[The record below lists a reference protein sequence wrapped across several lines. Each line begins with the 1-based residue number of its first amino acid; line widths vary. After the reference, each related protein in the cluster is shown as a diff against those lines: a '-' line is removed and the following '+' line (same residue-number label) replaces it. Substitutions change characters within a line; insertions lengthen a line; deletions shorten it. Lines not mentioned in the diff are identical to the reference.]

1 MKAKDSFRLGV
12 IRMLKGAL
20 MLEKINKMH
29 ELSNEEIID
38 VVSKQIKMRKDSI
51 IEFTK
56 ANRDDLV
63 KQNEEEIIILN
74 SYMPPQLSEE
84 ELKKI
89 VDDTFAKVAPTSIK
103 EMGKVMKEITPLVK
117 GKADMS
123 VVSALIKEK
132 FNQKKRLIF
141 NERKVS
147 LFRQN
152 ITCKIQ
158 VR

>member
-1 MKAKDSFRLGV
+1 MNLQEQITNDLKEAMKAKDSFRLGV

-51 IEFTK
+51 VEFTK

-89 VDDTFAKVAPTSIK
+89 VDDTFAKVAPASIK

-132 FNQKKRLIF
+132 FN
-141 NERKVS
+141 
-147 LFRQN
+147 
-152 ITCKIQ
+152 
-158 VR
+158 

>member
-1 MKAKDSFRLGV
+1 MNLQEQITNDLKEAMKAKDSFRLGV

-29 ELSNEEIID
+29 ELSNEEIVD

-89 VDDTFAKVAPTSIK
+89 VDDTFVKVAPTSIK

-132 FNQKKRLIF
+132 FN
-141 NERKVS
+141 
-147 LFRQN
+147 
-152 ITCKIQ
+152 
-158 VR
+158 

>member
-1 MKAKDSFRLGV
+1 MNLQEQITNDLKEAMKAKDSFRLGV

-89 VDDTFAKVAPTSIK
+89 VDDTFAKVVPTSIK

-132 FNQKKRLIF
+132 FN
-141 NERKVS
+141 
-147 LFRQN
+147 
-152 ITCKIQ
+152 
-158 VR
+158 

>member
-1 MKAKDSFRLGV
+1 MNLQEQITNDLKEAMKAKDSFRLGV

-89 VDDTFAKVAPTSIK
+89 VDDTFAKVVPTTIK

-132 FNQKKRLIF
+132 FN
-141 NERKVS
+141 
-147 LFRQN
+147 
-152 ITCKIQ
+152 
-158 VR
+158 

>member
-1 MKAKDSFRLGV
+1 MNLQEQITNDLKEAMKAKDSFRLGV

-51 IEFTK
+51 VEFTK

-123 VVSALIKEK
+123 VVSALIKEN
-132 FNQKKRLIF
+132 FN
-141 NERKVS
+141 
-147 LFRQN
+147 
-152 ITCKIQ
+152 
-158 VR
+158 

>member
-1 MKAKDSFRLGV
+1 MNLQEQITNDLKEAMKAKDSFRLGV

-103 EMGKVMKEITPLVK
+103 EMGKVMKEITPLIK

-123 VVSALIKEK
+123 VVSALIKAK
-132 FNQKKRLIF
+132 FN
-141 NERKVS
+141 
-147 LFRQN
+147 
-152 ITCKIQ
+152 
-158 VR
+158 

>member
-1 MKAKDSFRLGV
+1 MNLQEQITNDLKEAMKAKDSFRLGV

-29 ELSNEEIID
+29 DLSDEEIID

-51 IEFTK
+51 TEFTK

-132 FNQKKRLIF
+132 FN
-141 NERKVS
+141 
-147 LFRQN
+147 
-152 ITCKIQ
+152 
-158 VR
+158 

>member
-1 MKAKDSFRLGV
+1 MNLQEQIINDLKEAMKAKDSFRLGV

-123 VVSALIKEK
+123 VVSALIKEN
-132 FNQKKRLIF
+132 FN
-141 NERKVS
+141 
-147 LFRQN
+147 
-152 ITCKIQ
+152 
-158 VR
+158 

>member
-1 MKAKDSFRLGV
+1 MNLQEQITNDLKEAMKAKDSFRLGV

-51 IEFTK
+51 VEFTK

-132 FNQKKRLIF
+132 FN
-141 NERKVS
+141 
-147 LFRQN
+147 
-152 ITCKIQ
+152 
-158 VR
+158 

>member
-1 MKAKDSFRLGV
+1 MNLQEQITNDLKEAMKAKDSFRLGV
-12 IRMLKGAL
+12 IIMLKGAL
-20 MLEKINKMH
+20 ILEKINKMH

-51 IEFTK
+51 VEFTK

-123 VVSALIKEK
+123 VVSALIKEN
-132 FNQKKRLIF
+132 FN
-141 NERKVS
+141 
-147 LFRQN
+147 
-152 ITCKIQ
+152 
-158 VR
+158 

>member
-1 MKAKDSFRLGV
+1 MNLQEQITNDLKEAMKAKDSFRLGV

-89 VDDTFAKVAPTSIK
+89 VDDTFAKVAPISIK

-132 FNQKKRLIF
+132 FN
-141 NERKVS
+141 
-147 LFRQN
+147 
-152 ITCKIQ
+152 
-158 VR
+158 

>member
-1 MKAKDSFRLGV
+1 MNLQEQITNDLKEAMKAKDSFRLGV

-89 VDDTFAKVAPTSIK
+89 VDDTFAKVAPASIK

-132 FNQKKRLIF
+132 FN
-141 NERKVS
+141 
-147 LFRQN
+147 
-152 ITCKIQ
+152 
-158 VR
+158 

>member
-1 MKAKDSFRLGV
+1 MNLQEQITNDLKEAMKAKDSFRLGV

-117 GKADMS
+117 GKTDMS

-132 FNQKKRLIF
+132 FN
-141 NERKVS
+141 
-147 LFRQN
+147 
-152 ITCKIQ
+152 
-158 VR
+158 

>member
-1 MKAKDSFRLGV
+1 MNLQEQITNDLKEAMKAKDSFRLGV

-123 VVSALIKEK
+123 VISALIKEK
-132 FNQKKRLIF
+132 FN
-141 NERKVS
+141 
-147 LFRQN
+147 
-152 ITCKIQ
+152 
-158 VR
+158 

>member
-1 MKAKDSFRLGV
+1 MNLQEQITNDLKEAMKAKDSFRLGV

-89 VDDTFAKVAPTSIK
+89 VDDTFAKVAPASIK

-123 VVSALIKEK
+123 VVSALIKEN
-132 FNQKKRLIF
+132 FN
-141 NERKVS
+141 
-147 LFRQN
+147 
-152 ITCKIQ
+152 
-158 VR
+158 

>member
-1 MKAKDSFRLGV
+1 MNLQEQITNDLKEAMKAKDSFRLGV

-51 IEFTK
+51 VEFTK

-89 VDDTFAKVAPTSIK
+89 VDDTFAKIAPTSIK

-132 FNQKKRLIF
+132 FN
-141 NERKVS
+141 
-147 LFRQN
+147 
-152 ITCKIQ
+152 
-158 VR
+158 

>member
-1 MKAKDSFRLGV
+1 MNLQEQITNDLKEAMKAKDSFRLGV

-89 VDDTFAKVAPTSIK
+89 VDDTFAKVTPTSIK

-123 VVSALIKEK
+123 VVSALIKEN
-132 FNQKKRLIF
+132 FN
-141 NERKVS
+141 
-147 LFRQN
+147 
-152 ITCKIQ
+152 
-158 VR
+158 

>member
-1 MKAKDSFRLGV
+1 MNLQEQITNDLKEAMKAKDSFRLGV

-103 EMGKVMKEITPLVK
+103 EMGKIMKEITPLVK

-132 FNQKKRLIF
+132 FN
-141 NERKVS
+141 
-147 LFRQN
+147 
-152 ITCKIQ
+152 
-158 VR
+158 

>member
-1 MKAKDSFRLGV
+1 MNLQEQITNDLKEAMKAKDSFRLGV

-38 VVSKQIKMRKDSI
+38 VVRKKIKMRKDSI

-132 FNQKKRLIF
+132 FN
-141 NERKVS
+141 
-147 LFRQN
+147 
-152 ITCKIQ
+152 
-158 VR
+158 

>member
-1 MKAKDSFRLGV
+1 MNLQEQITNDLKEAMKAKDSFRLGV

-123 VVSALIKEK
+123 VVSALIKEN
-132 FNQKKRLIF
+132 FN
-141 NERKVS
+141 
-147 LFRQN
+147 
-152 ITCKIQ
+152 
-158 VR
+158 

>member
-1 MKAKDSFRLGV
+1 MNLQEQITNDLKEAMKAKDSFRLGV

-89 VDDTFAKVAPTSIK
+89 VEDTFAKVAPTSIK

-132 FNQKKRLIF
+132 FN
-141 NERKVS
+141 
-147 LFRQN
+147 
-152 ITCKIQ
+152 
-158 VR
+158 

>member
-1 MKAKDSFRLGV
+1 MNLQEQITNDLKEAMKAKDSFRLGV

-132 FNQKKRLIF
+132 FN
-141 NERKVS
+141 
-147 LFRQN
+147 
-152 ITCKIQ
+152 
-158 VR
+158 

>member
-1 MKAKDSFRLGV
+1 MNLQEQITNDLKEAMKAKDSFRLGV

-89 VDDTFAKVAPTSIK
+89 VDDTFAKVAPASIK
-103 EMGKVMKEITPLVK
+103 EMGKIMKEITPLVK

-132 FNQKKRLIF
+132 FN
-141 NERKVS
+141 
-147 LFRQN
+147 
-152 ITCKIQ
+152 
-158 VR
+158 

>member
-1 MKAKDSFRLGV
+1 MNLQEQITNDLKEAMKAKDSFRLGV

-123 VVSALIKEK
+123 VVSALFKDK
-132 FNQKKRLIF
+132 FN
-141 NERKVS
+141 
-147 LFRQN
+147 
-152 ITCKIQ
+152 
-158 VR
+158 